1 MICDP
6 FSFLAWMQQP
16 LVTEAGWRFE
26 QTLEVGREPQGE
38 RRHYREPVAF
48 NGAPEPS
55 YLESFSPGFMREWR

>member
-1 MICDP
+1 M
-6 FSFLAWMQQP
+6 
-16 LVTEAGWRFE
+16 TEAGWLFE

-38 RRHYREPVAF
+38 RRHYSEPVAF